1 MFNLAV
7 DPRERHTIWGV
18 LFGYSWLWLSVFGVS
33 QTQVSVGA
41 DSDRYFV
48 TELFGLDSAD
58 GSSKIELVCCLYSI
72 VFLFQ

>member
-33 QTQVSVGA
+33 QTQASVGA
-41 DSDRYFV
+41 DSDMYFLHAV
-48 TELFGLDSAD
+48 A
-58 GSSKIELVCCLYSI
+58 CLALTPVSN
-72 VFLFQ
+72 